1 MENEQKKLEEILNK
15 TEIIMKKIDNIKKE
29 ENKIKE
35 VFEEFKW
42 VIQETEKI
50 RLEIGKLRIRISRVD
65 YEEAINK
72 LFDKIK
78 EVTRYEYNSVLLIDS
93 DDVKY
98 ICRHAELDLDLTDY
112 PMLIIDGRTRQ
123 GYYWSNIVFKHKKVE
138 IHYDFKYDI
147 PDDVIDLIRMIPDS
161 PIEYAK
167 PPHFKLYHILKQW
180 RDVTIEIVRGT

>member
-42 VIQETEKI
+42 VIEETEKI

-65 YEEAINK
+65 YEEAIAK

-78 EVTRYEYNSVLLIDS
+78 EVTRDKYNSVFLIDS
-93 DDVKY
+93 NDVKY
-98 ICRHAELDLDLTDY
+98 ICRNPEPDLDATDD

-123 GYYWSNIVFKHKKVE
+123 GYYWSDIVLKHKKVE
-138 IHYDFKYDI
+138 IYYNIKYDI
-147 PDDVIDLIRMIPDS
+147 PDDIIDLIRMIPDS
-161 PIEYAK
+161 PIEYAR
-167 PPHFKLYHILKQW
+167 PAHFKLYHILKQW
-180 RDVTIEIVRGT
+180 RDATIEIVRDT